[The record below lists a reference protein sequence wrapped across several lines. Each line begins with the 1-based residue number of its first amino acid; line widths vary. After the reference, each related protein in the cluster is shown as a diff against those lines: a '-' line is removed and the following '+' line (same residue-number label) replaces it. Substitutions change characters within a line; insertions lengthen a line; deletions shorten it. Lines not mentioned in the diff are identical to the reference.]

1 MPGYTTEIRP
11 NPKRPAVARATLR
24 TPGDWS
30 TLSPWEKDAWNEAT
44 RAIDK
49 LMKLYEIGADSA

>member
-11 NPKRPAVARATLR
+11 NPRRPAIARATLR

-30 TLSPWEKDAWNEAT
+30 TLSAEKKDAWNAAT
-44 RAIDK
+44 RAIDQ
-49 LMKLYEIGADSA
+49 LMRLYEAGEA